1 MNVFE
6 LVNGKLYQW
15 DTNRKIQILPQNDGK
30 IDEIH
35 FAHAFDEKALPVK
48 IKSDGT
54 ADIPNIM
61 LQTDGVLCVWAVAIN
76 DDGRQTLHNAAFTIR
91 GRAKPDD
98 YVYTET
104 EIKTYEELAERIKA
118 LEENGVGGGG
128 GAVESV
134 NGKTGEVT
142 LKAEDVGAIPDED
155 GVIQSNHLGSQAVKN
170 ANIAYGAVSD
180 SRIAEK
186 TITFQ
191 RLSDACVED
200 IKGLQYTAQQ
210 PTSAQ
215 QQVARDNI
223 AAASQEDLER
233 LDDSKA
239 DKAYMTVLFEQL
251 KALIL
256 AGDISGALAVLDQAI
271 LDQAILA

>member
-1 MNVFE
+1 MNYFQTGGD
-6 LVNGKLYQW
+6 LFQW
-15 DTNRKIQILPQNDGK
+15 DVGRKVTL
-30 IDEIH
+30 
-35 FAHAFDEKALPVK
+35 ALPDGEIASVVEFTINNEANALVVDVK
-48 IKSDGT
+48 GNE
-54 ADIPNIM
+54 AEIPNIL
-61 LQTDGVLCVWAVAIN
+61 LQTAGGLRMWAVTVTA
-76 DDGRQTLHNAAFTIR
+76 DGRQTR
-91 GRAKPDD
+91 RYGSEPVYGRAKPDD

-104 EIKTYEELAERIKA
+104 EVKRYEDFEERIKA
-118 LEENGVGGGG
+118 LEENGVGEGG

-134 NGKTGEVT
+134 NGKTGKVT
-142 LKAEDVGAIPDED
+142 LKAEDVGAIPNADE
-155 GVIQSNHLGSQAVKN
+155 VIQSNHLGSMVVKN

-200 IKGLQYTAQQ
+200 IKGQQYTAQQ

-223 AAASQEDLER
+223 AAASQEDIGR

>member
-1 MNVFE
+1 MNYFQTGGD
-6 LVNGKLYQW
+6 LFQW
-15 DTNRKIQILPQNDGK
+15 DVGRKVTL
-30 IDEIH
+30 
-35 FAHAFDEKALPVK
+35 ALPDGEIASVVEFTINNEANALVVDVK
-48 IKSDGT
+48 GNE
-54 ADIPNIM
+54 AEIPNIL
-61 LQTDGVLCVWAVAIN
+61 LQTAGGLRMWAVTVTA
-76 DDGRQTLHNAAFTIR
+76 DGRQTR
-91 GRAKPDD
+91 RYGSEPVYGRAKPDD

-104 EIKTYEELAERIKA
+104 EVKTYEELAERIKA
-118 LEENGVGGGG
+118 LEENDVGGGG

-134 NGKTGEVT
+134 NGKTGKVT
-142 LKAEDVGAIPDED
+142 LKAEDVGAIPDAD
-155 GVIQSNHLGSQAVKN
+155 GAIQSNHLGSQVVKN

-191 RLSDACVED
+191 RLSDACVEN
-200 IKGLQYTAQQ
+200 IKGQQYAAQQ

-215 QQVARDNI
+215 QKVARDNI

-256 AGDISGALAVLDQAI
+256 AGDTSGALAVLDQAI